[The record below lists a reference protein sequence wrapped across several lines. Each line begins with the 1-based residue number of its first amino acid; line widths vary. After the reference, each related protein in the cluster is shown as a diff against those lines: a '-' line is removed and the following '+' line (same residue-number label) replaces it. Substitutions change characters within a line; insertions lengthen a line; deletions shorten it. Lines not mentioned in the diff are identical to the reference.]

1 MKKHLV
7 SAAILAVFGAGAAFA
22 QGITF
27 GQSLPVDIE
36 AEVGS
41 VCGAQVIRA
50 NGGDLAIDF
59 NDLAS
64 TPAGTQKED
73 NGGRL
78 YYVCNSAAGL
88 TRTFTST
95 NGGFLY
101 RAGTGGGANN
111 QIPWTFQHRETTAQ
125 PGLAVS
131 ERQLTD
137 PFTGTIPGSAALLA
151 GLGNQAAVGGP
162 GPDLLIRAQGVQV
175 ASNLVGVST
184 TNVFAGDYR
193 DVLTI
198 GITPN

>member
-7 SAAILAVFGAGAAFA
+7 SAAILAVFGTSAAFA
-22 QGITF
+22 QITF
-27 GQSLPVDIE
+27 SDSLTVGID
-36 AEVGS
+36 AEVSS

-64 TPAGTQKED
+64 TPAINKVLNAQ
-73 NGGRL
+73 GRL
-78 YYVCNSAAGL
+78 YYVCNSADGL
-88 TRTFTST
+88 TRTFTSQ

-101 RAGTGGGANN
+101 RAGTGGGTNN
-111 QIPWTFQHRETTAQ
+111 QIPWTFEHLGTNAQ

-131 ERQLTD
+131 ERQLTV

-162 GPDLLIRAQGVQV
+162 GPDLRIRAQGVQV
-175 ASNLVGVST
+175 ASTLVGVNT
-184 TNVFAGDYR
+184 TNVFAGDYN

-198 GITPN
+198 GIIPN